1 MTITVNGLRNPTSIA
16 PTGAFSILAYFQNT
30 DSHLVATGT
39 VQGITATRGLI
50 NPNRFLVTS
59 SSYVVN

>member
-16 PTGAFSILAYFQNT
+16 TTGTFSILTYFQNN
-30 DSHLVATGT
+30 DSYLVATGT
-39 VQGITATRGLI
+39 VQGITATRGFI
-50 NPNRFLVTS
+50 NPNRFVVTS